1 MAGGRLRGFVEIERA
16 AAAARPPLVR
26 IGDWRETGVPL
37 PEATL
42 REQGARCMD
51 CGIPFCHAGAMV
63 NGAALG
69 CPVNNLIPEWNE
81 LVARGRWEEAYRR
94 LASTNDFPEV
104 TGRVCPAP
112 CEGSCTVGLDGKPVA
127 IKAIEAAI
135 VDRAWAEGWIRPEP
149 PAARSG
155 HRVAVVGSGPA
166 GLAAAAQLNRRGHR
180 VTVYE
185 RADRIGG
192 LLMYGIPAM
201 KLAKEL
207 VERRVDLLRDEGIAF
222 ETGVEVGPDLDPF
235 DLVAAFDAVV
245 LATGSTV
252 ARDLP
257 IPGRDLPGVHL
268 AMDYLGGATRALLA
282 GDPAGAAGGPTRPG
296 PTGPA
301 AAPISAAGR
310 DVVVIGGGDTGT
322 DCVATAIRQGARS
335 LVQLEILPRPPDERA
350 PDNPWPQWP
359 RVYRLDY
366 GQEEAA
372 AVWGADP
379 RAYAVGTRRFIAG
392 DDGRLAGV
400 EIVDVAWERG
410 PDGRLAPVEQPGTER
425 TLAAD
430 LVLLA
435 LGFSG
440 PERSLPERLGC
451 ALDARGN
458 VVADEGRRTTV
469 PGVFAAGDCRR
480 GQSLVVWAIREGRR
494 AAAAIDEH
502 LSTLAGSRH

>member
-1 MAGGRLRGFVEIERA
+1 MVARPRGFIEIERA
-16 AAAARPPLVR
+16 PAAARPPLVR
-26 IGDWRETGVPL
+26 IGDWRETGRPH

-51 CGIPFCHAGAMV
+51 CGIPFCHTGAMV

-94 LASTNDFPEV
+94 LAATNDFPEV

-112 CEGSCTVGLDGKPVA
+112 CEGSCTVGLDGKPVT

-135 VDRAWAEGWIRPEP
+135 VDRAWDEGWVRPEP
-149 PAARSG
+149 PAGRSG
-155 HRVAVVGSGPA
+155 HRVAIVGSGPA
-166 GLAAAAQLNRRGHR
+166 GLAAAAQLNRQGHL

-192 LLMYGIPAM
+192 LMTYGIPAM
-201 KLAKEL
+201 KLGKDL
-207 VERRVDLLRDEGIAF
+207 VERRVELLRAEGIAF
-222 ETGVEVGPDLDPF
+222 ETGVEVGRDVDPQ
-235 DLVAAFDAVV
+235 DLVLAYDAVV
-245 LATGSTV
+245 LATGATV
-252 ARDLP
+252 ARDLA
-257 IPGRDLPGVHL
+257 IPGRELEGVHL

-282 GDPAGAAGGPTRPG
+282 GNGS
-296 PTGPA
+296 GPA

-322 DCVATAIRQGARS
+322 DCVATAVRQGARS
-335 LVQLEILPRPPDERA
+335 LVQLEILARPPDERA

-379 RAYAVGTRRFIAG
+379 RAYAVATRRFVEGAG
-392 DDGRLAGV
+392 GRLAGV
-400 EIVDVAWERG
+400 EIVDVSWELG
-410 PDGRLAPVEQPGTER
+410 PEGRLAPVEQAGTER
-425 TLAAD
+425 TLPAD

-451 ALDARGN
+451 ALDARGT
-458 VVADEGRRTTV
+458 VLADEGRQTSV

-494 AAAAIDEH
+494 AAAGVDEH
-502 LSTLAGSRH
+502 LATLAGSRG

>member
-1 MAGGRLRGFVEIERA
+1 MVARPRGFIEIERA
-16 AAAARPPLVR
+16 PAAARPLLER
-26 IGDWRETGVPL
+26 IRDWRETGVPL

-51 CGIPFCHAGAMV
+51 CGVPFCHTGAIV

-81 LVARGRWEEAYRR
+81 LVARGQWREAYLR
-94 LASTNDFPEV
+94 LAATNDFPEV

-112 CEGSCTVGLDGKPVA
+112 CEGSCTVGLGGKPVT
-127 IKAIEAAI
+127 IKSLEAAI
-135 VDRAWAEGWIRPEP
+135 VDRAFAEGWARPEP
-149 PAARSG
+149 PATRSG
-155 HRVAVVGSGPA
+155 RSVAVVGSGPA
-166 GLAAAAQLNRRGHR
+166 GLAAASQLNRRGHR

-185 RADRIGG
+185 RADRVGG

-207 VERRVDLLRDEGIAF
+207 VERRVELLHAEGIAF
-222 ETGVEVGPDLDPF
+222 QTGAEVGRDLDPAELL
-235 DLVAAFDAVV
+235 DRFDAVV
-245 LATGSTV
+245 LATGATV
-252 ARDLP
+252 ARDLAV
-257 IPGRDLPGVHL
+257 PGRDLPGIHL
-268 AMDYLGGATRALLA
+268 AVDYLRGATRAVLA
-282 GDPAGAAGGPTRPG
+282 GEGGGPAT
-296 PTGPA
+296 
-301 AAPISAAGR
+301 APISAAGR

-335 LVQLEILPRPPDERA
+335 LVQLEILPRPPDERV

-359 RVYRLDY
+359 RVHRVDY

-372 AVWGADP
+372 AIWGADP
-379 RAYAVGTRRFIAG
+379 RAYAVATRRFVAG
-392 DDGRLAGV
+392 PDGRLAGV
-400 EIVDVAWERG
+400 EIVDVAWEPG
-410 PDGRLAPVEQPGTER
+410 PDGRIGPAERSGTER
-425 TLAAD
+425 TLPAG

-435 LGFSG
+435 LGFVG
-440 PERSLPERLGC
+440 PERSLPEALGC

-458 VVADEGRRTTV
+458 VLADEGRRTSV

-494 AAAAIDEH
+494 AAQGVDEH
-502 LSTLAGSRH
+502 LAALERATA